1 MERPLRVAGARRRAG
16 AGGRMTRIVSGVWGG
31 RRLVVPPDRRVRPT
45 AERVREAW
53 LNILAPE
60 LLGAR
65 VVDLFAGSGAL
76 GLEALSRGAAH
87 ATFVET
93 HPESLT
99 ALRANIAALG
109 AEQHTDVLRADAV
122 RFIAGLAAHS
132 YDVALADPPF
142 ATDLAE
148 QVVAAWQELPF
159 ADVLAVEHPRKTVL
173 FGGTIRRWGDIAVTF
188 YRTP

>member
-1 MERPLRVAGARRRAG
+1 MARARSVASARRGTGTGR
-16 AGGRMTRIVSGVWGG
+16 RMTRIVSGMWGG

-53 LNILAPE
+53 LNILSPE
-60 LLGAR
+60 LPGAR
-65 VVDLFAGSGAL
+65 ILDLFAGSGAL

-87 ATFVET
+87 VTFVES
-93 HPESLT
+93 HPDSLA
-99 ALRANIAALG
+99 ALRSNIAALG
-109 AEQHTDVLRADAV
+109 AEPTTQIHRADAV
-122 RFIAGLAAHS
+122 RFVGGLADGH

-148 QVVAAWQELPF
+148 QVAMAWRAVPF
-159 ADVLAVEHPRKTVL
+159 AGVLAVEHARRTELP
-173 FGGTIRRWGDIAVTF
+173 GGATRRWGDIAVTF